1 MDTNFPRNIMEIMH
15 QRFRGFEQG
24 VGEGSQLHGS
34 TVSKQPWTWINF
46 QITLFAL
53 AHVYD
58 TAHTGYLLQI
68 KASARDA
75 SQHGS
80 PCSVGMWAARGIE
93 RHLPQPRA
101 ILLALQQG
109 CMGVLVGTVCID
121 FRSLANN
128 THTHIPLQSQVYRQR
143 FWMMK
148 HGAKCPKPTIMWSIR
163 KLLIAGLVLPSVLV
177 PVRLYHIYIYIY

>member
-128 THTHIPLQSQVYRQR
+128 THIYHCSLRCIVRGSGWWSMVQNVQNQLLCGQSGSS
-143 FWMMK
+143 W
-148 HGAKCPKPTIMWSIR
+148 
-163 KLLIAGLVLPSVLV
+163 LLVWYSPQCLFQFDFT
-177 PVRLYHIYIYIY
+177 IYIYIYI